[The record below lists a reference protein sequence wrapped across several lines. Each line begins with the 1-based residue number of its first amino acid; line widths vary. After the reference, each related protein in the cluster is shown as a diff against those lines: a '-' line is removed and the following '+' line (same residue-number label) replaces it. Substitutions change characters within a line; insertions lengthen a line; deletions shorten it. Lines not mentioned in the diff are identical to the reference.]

1 MNDKE
6 LMEGLLLTTKGVADL
21 YLHGTIESSTSHIH
35 SSFDNALCESLK
47 MQNQIY
53 DTMSQKG
60 WYQMEQAQMNE
71 IQKVKQK
78 YTQQN

>member
-21 YLHGTIESSTSHIH
+21 YLHGTIESSTSNIH

-78 YTQQN
+78 YTQEN

>member
-21 YLHGTIESSTSHIH
+21 YLHGTIESSTSHVH
-35 SSFDNALCESLK
+35 SSFDHALCETLK

-53 DTMSQKG
+53 DAMSQQG
-60 WYQMEQAQMNE
+60 WYKTEQAQMNE

-78 YTQQN
+78 FTKQN